1 MTPSFNANPLFEDD
15 GAPKEVQPY
24 VFPPLP
30 EMKDAQ
36 RGTSA
41 GRENAAWNAPDRP
54 QNNSAPSRAQAV
66 FTLEQTQA
74 LEKQALERGAQEGER
89 RAREEME
96 KLREAERARLTQALD
111 EFAHERSQYFQ
122 QVESEVV
129 SLALSIARKILY
141 REAQVDPL
149 FLAGAVRVSLEKIAA
164 GTHVQL
170 RVHPSQV
177 NSWKEFLAREIRIDP
192 MPEVVAD
199 SSLNPVDCI
208 LETDLGSA
216 NLSLD
221 AQLKEIEK
229 GFLDLLAAR
238 PNKS

>member
-1 MTPSFNANPLFEDD
+1 MTPSFNPDPLFEDD
-15 GAPKEVQPY
+15 GAPKEIQPY
-24 VFPPLP
+24 IFPPIP

-41 GRENAAWNAPDRP
+41 GRESAAWNASDRP
-54 QNNSAPSRAQAV
+54 QNNSTPSKAQAV

-96 KLREAERARLTQALD
+96 KRREAERARLTQALE
-111 EFAHERSQYFQ
+111 EFAHERSRYFQ

-129 SLALSIARKILY
+129 SLALSIARKILH

-164 GTHVQL
+164 GTRVQL

-177 NSWKEFLAREIRIDP
+177 NSWKEFLTKENRIDP
-192 MPEVVAD
+192 APEVVAD
-199 SSLNPVDCI
+199 SSLSAVDCI
-208 LETDLGSA
+208 LETDLGNT
-216 NLSLD
+216 NLSLE

-238 PNKS
+238 PSKP